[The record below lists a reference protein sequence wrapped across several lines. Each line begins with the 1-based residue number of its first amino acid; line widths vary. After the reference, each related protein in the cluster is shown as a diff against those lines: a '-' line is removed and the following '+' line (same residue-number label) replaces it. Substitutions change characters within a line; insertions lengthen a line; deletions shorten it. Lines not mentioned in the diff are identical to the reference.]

1 MDIQTKKLSL
11 INRIIQHKDE
21 SILDKIALIFE
32 EEKLQDL
39 TEEDIIQRSEKA
51 EKDYKEGKI
60 FTTEELLKISESW

>member
-51 EKDYKEGKI
+51 EKDYKEGKV
-60 FTTEELLKISESW
+60 FTTEELLKITESW

>member
-1 MDIQTKKLSL
+1 MDIRTKKLSL

-51 EKDYKEGKI
+51 EKDYKEGKV
-60 FTTEELLKISESW
+60 FTTEELLKITESW

>member
-1 MDIQTKKLSL
+1 MDIETKKLSL

-51 EKDYKEGKI
+51 EKDYKEGKV
-60 FTTEELLKISESW
+60 FTTEELLKITESW

>member
-11 INRIIQHKDE
+11 INRIIQHEDE

-51 EKDYKEGKI
+51 EKDYKEGKV
-60 FTTEELLKISESW
+60 FTTEELLKITESW

>member
-39 TEEDIIQRSEKA
+39 TEADIIQRSEKA
-51 EKDYKEGKI
+51 EKDYKEGKV
-60 FTTEELLKISESW
+60 FTTEELLKITESW